1 MMEVLLPAAL
11 LPLTKYYRPFFLG
24 PGDWMS
30 ALQELRARI
39 GAIEKFSRSGALPFS
54 QLSTGLPSGAL
65 VEISGQGKTESVVHF
80 LAENAE
86 IPAAWIE
93 SDFSL
98 YPPALF
104 QRKRKLENTFFIEA
118 GKDAAWAASTIL
130 RSRLFPVLVYHA
142 PYQQDERQLRR
153 FQLLAEKAQATMI
166 LLARRKPLAAWPIA
180 LSLEVR
186 ERKLIVLRQK

>member
-1 MMEVLLPAAL
+1 
-11 LPLTKYYRPFFLG
+11 
-24 PGDWMS
+24 MS

-39 GAIEKFSRSGALPFS
+39 GAMENFSRSESLPYS
-54 QLSTGLPSGAL
+54 QFASGLPRGAL
-65 VEISGQGKTESVVHF
+65 VEISGQGKTESVVQF

-86 IPAAWIE
+86 TPAAWIE
-93 SDFSL
+93 SEFSL

-118 GKDAAWAASTIL
+118 GKDAPWAASTIL
-130 RSRLFPVLVYHA
+130 RARLFPVIVYHA
-142 PYQQDERQLRR
+142 PYQKDERQLRR

-186 ERKLIVLRQK
+186 ERKLFVLRQK